1 MGYHNGQKRVQC
13 SMAANNT
20 GVPTD
25 HNREDEETR
34 LEVQLKIH
42 NHRSKSRTYE
52 TKSEGSS
59 TVENVGKIYMDMA
72 ITKNAG

>member
-25 HNREDEETR
+25 HNREDGTHPPNR
-34 LEVQLKIH
+34 GQ
-42 NHRSKSRTYE
+42 
-52 TKSEGSS
+52 TKKKHYLFIIEKKLDWKF
-59 TVENVGKIYMDMA
+59 N
-72 ITKNAG
+72 